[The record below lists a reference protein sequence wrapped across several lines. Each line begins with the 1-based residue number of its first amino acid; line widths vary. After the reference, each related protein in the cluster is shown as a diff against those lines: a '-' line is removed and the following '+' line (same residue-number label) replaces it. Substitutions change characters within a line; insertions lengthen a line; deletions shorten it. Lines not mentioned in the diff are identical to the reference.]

1 VGLFIGLLIG
11 GGFGLAFVL
20 ANAHS
25 PLSVIVGLTLRLLA
39 TACFLV
45 VIASVFRATRHG
57 SERPDAPAGSRLR
70 SGSRYGRGFWWV
82 VIAEVVLLVVGLQV
96 LRIASAPSEANVA
109 WIALVVGLHFIAF
122 AFVWREASIAVPGAI
137 VFLLGVA
144 GLALSATSANE
155 WVPLVSGV
163 CSGFVLL
170 AGSLL
175 GALAG
180 DRPTERGERDDE
192 GRSAA
197 SRA

>member
-1 VGLFIGLLIG
+1 MVIVELVLL
-11 GGFGLAFVL
+11 
-20 ANAHS
+20 
-25 PLSVIVGLTLRLLA
+25 IVGLQAVRVA
-39 TACFLV
+39 
-45 VIASVFRATRHG
+45 G
-57 SERPDAPAGSRLR
+57 APT
-70 SGSRYGRGFWWV
+70 
-82 VIAEVVLLVVGLQV
+82 Q
-96 LRIASAPSEANVA
+96 ANVA

-170 AGSLL
+170 VGSLL

-180 DRPTERGERDDE
+180 D
-192 GRSAA
+192 
-197 SRA
+197 